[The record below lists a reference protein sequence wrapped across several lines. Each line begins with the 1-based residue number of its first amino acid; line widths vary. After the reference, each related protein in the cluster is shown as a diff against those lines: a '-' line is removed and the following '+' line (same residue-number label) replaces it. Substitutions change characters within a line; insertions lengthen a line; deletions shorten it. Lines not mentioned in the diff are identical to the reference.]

1 MELCG
6 FTSVTA
12 EKESSQ
18 CKKMVVVLLLLKF
31 ISKLSDVIRD
41 AAALA
46 SCAYEQIQSSGE
58 NKIIVEEESPEM
70 GFLPS
75 HLSPLLYS
83 ESLESH
89 ICLLLS
95 WQIPRPE
102 TSLERLPHSRG
113 HSSLCT
119 WTCSPAGHIMCWG
132 EMVKAAESLWER
144 HEQNPDL
151 HALHYFTWDPWE
163 HLEEN
168 RGIRWF
174 CEQRHIFRIFHFMAL
189 SLAF

>member
-1 MELCG
+1 MSKPSAPGYSTWPSLLSPSKAALLKSVELCG

-95 WQIPRPE
+95 
-102 TSLERLPHSRG
+102 
-113 HSSLCT
+113 
-119 WTCSPAGHIMCWG
+119 
-132 EMVKAAESLWER
+132 
-144 HEQNPDL
+144 
-151 HALHYFTWDPWE
+151 
-163 HLEEN
+163 
-168 RGIRWF
+168 
-174 CEQRHIFRIFHFMAL
+174 
-189 SLAF
+189 